1 MTNKIVAI
9 HQPNFFPWLGFF
21 DKLIRCDVFVLLDDV
36 QFPKTGGTWMNRVK
50 LLSNGSPI
58 WVTAPIVRAYHGTR
72 RISEIQINEA
82 TPWREKLVRTV
93 YASYAQTPYFRELF
107 QVFEPLILNSAHS
120 LLEYNHFSIETMA
133 GLFGIDTQKIVLGS
147 SLNVSSHS
155 TDMLVEM
162 TRAVGGTAYLSG
174 DGAGGYQEAEK
185 FAQAGL
191 ALMFQNYTHPLYK
204 QIRSEKFVA
213 GLSVLDALFHVGLE
227 RVREI
232 LSRSAQREN
241 VN

>member
-21 DKLIRCDVFVLLDDV
+21 DKLIRCDVFILLDNV
-36 QFPKTGGTWMNRVK
+36 QFPKTGGTWTNRVK
-50 LLSNGSPI
+50 LLSNEKPI

-72 RISEIQINEA
+72 RISEMQINES

-93 YASYAQTPYFRELF
+93 YTSYAQTPYFRELIPL
-107 QVFEPLILNSAHS
+107 FEPLILNPTRS
-120 LLEYNHFSIETMA
+120 LLEYNHFAIVTMA
-133 GLFGIDTQKIVLGS
+133 GLVGLDPQKIVLGS
-147 SLNVSSHS
+147 SLNVSSQA

-162 TRAVGGTAYLSG
+162 TRMVGGTAYLSG
-174 DGAGGYQEAEK
+174 DGAGGYQEIEK
-185 FAQAGL
+185 FTQAGL
-191 ALMFQNYTHPLYK
+191 ALMFQNYIHPLYT
-204 QIRSEKFVA
+204 QIRSEKFIA

-232 LSRSAQREN
+232 LVQPVQREN
-241 VN
+241 LI